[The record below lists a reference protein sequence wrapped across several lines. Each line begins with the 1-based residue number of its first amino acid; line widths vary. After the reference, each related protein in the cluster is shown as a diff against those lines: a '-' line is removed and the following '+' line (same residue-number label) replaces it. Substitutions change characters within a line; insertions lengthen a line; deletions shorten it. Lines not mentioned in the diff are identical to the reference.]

1 MKIIDDFLSE
11 EDLKRL
17 QDVMLSPDFPWYY
30 NSTIDYKDEKGKF
43 QFIHAIYRWNRPLSN
58 FYGDWYEK
66 LIKPVI
72 GDNTIIERIKANLL
86 TKTTHIVENEFHVDD
101 PTKKLSTSAIFYLNS
116 NNGYTKFKD
125 GTKVKSI
132 ENRLVKFPVA
142 KEHTGTSCT
151 DENVRVVINFHYIE
165 L

>member
-86 TKTTHIVENEFHVDD
+86 TKN
-101 PTKKLSTSAIFYLNS
+101 
-116 NNGYTKFKD
+116 YTYCR
-125 GTKVKSI
+125 
-132 ENRLVKFPVA
+132 E
-142 KEHTGTSCT
+142 
-151 DENVRVVINFHYIE
+151 
-165 L
+165 